1 MAIWKPLTLSVAIAL
16 LSGCAGQT
24 INDITPQVLA
34 PITGTWEG
42 SYACGAGSQ
51 YKSVPSIARLTFDAA
66 GPDLSMVSS
75 VVGMAQSVSRG
86 DFSDLAPVKAH
97 DFTGTGHYTLNFW
110 DAKPRGGSTKF
121 TGYQDKTGQF
131 VITQEQFI
139 NYFGGAN
146 SGNLFA
152 PKMSGVPNPD
162 GTMTVRLCDT
172 TMILRKV
179 SG

>member
-1 MAIWKPLTLSVAIAL
+1 MAIWKPVTLSAAMAL
-16 LSGCAGQT
+16 LGGCAGPT
-24 INDITPQVLA
+24 LDDITPEVQE

-42 SYACGAGSQ
+42 SYVCGAGSQ
-51 YKSVPSIARLTFDAA
+51 YKSVPSVARLTFESS
-66 GPDLSMVSS
+66 GPDLTMVAAAIA
-75 VVGMAQSVSRG
+75 MAQAASTEDYGYPV
-86 DFSDLAPVKAH
+86 APKAH
-97 DFTGTGHYTLNFW
+97 DFAGSAHYTLNFR
-110 DAKPRGGSTKF
+110 DTPPRGGTTSF
-121 TGYQDKTGQF
+121 SGYKDTLGKF